1 MFLLNRDVDP
11 TGSHSATVNSPNVT
25 MKITDRGG
33 SDISSAQVGDPLLLR
48 FSIVE
53 KSSEFNIRIKNNE
66 LLPKL
71 HFGNQIIYGMV
82 KRYILVKVLF
92 RVQLTL

>member
-1 MFLLNRDVDP
+1 
-11 TGSHSATVNSPNVT
+11 
-25 MKITDRGG
+25 MKITDRSG

-71 HFGNQIIYGMV
+71 HFRNQIIYGMV
-82 KRYILVKVLF
+82 KRHILVKVLF
-92 RVQLTL
+92 